1 MKPIAPHRL
10 GLLQPNPQQHGRR
23 ELVAAGLLW
32 AVTLRPVHAQAL
44 GSGTPSSALLADD
57 LRQLIRRWSGEVLPR
72 VGRVELDIAPLV
84 ENGNAVPIT
93 VRVDSPMSAAD
104 HVREI
109 VVFNERNPQRDVLRC
124 TLTPG
129 SGRAEVSA
137 RIRLATTQHL
147 VALARM
153 SDGSVWQHTV
163 EVIVTL
169 AACLE

>member
-1 MKPIAPHRL
+1 MLKT
-10 GLLQPNPQQHGRR
+10 PQQGRR
-23 ELVAAGLLW
+23 ELMAAGLLW
-32 AVTLRPVHAQAL
+32 AVTMRPVHAQL
-44 GSGTPSSALLADD
+44 PSPGTPSNALLADD
-57 LRQLIRRWSGEVLPR
+57 LRQLIRRWSGDVLPR

-93 VRVDSPMSAAD
+93 IRVASPMSAAD

-109 VVFNERNPQRDVLRC
+109 IVFNERNPHRDVLHC
-124 TLTPG
+124 TLTPD

-137 RIRLATTQHL
+137 RIRLTTTQHL